1 MAKTSS
7 DKILTHLK
15 GLQAQMR
22 EDEQPLFSTPAIW
35 ENATKHESHACD
47 LVLTNQR
54 VFGYIYTTFPR
65 EHLFLDALE
74 LNEITAISIRE
85 KNFEALF
92 RELFISDGQQRVY
105 IRATRKKIEE
115 TAAALR
121 AALAEHA
128 PATRA
133 ALDTNDKKL
142 EETGLAASQ
151 ESKSTDTAESQHAAP
166 TYSRQR
172 VQQPLNRSP
181 FGITLLLVG
190 GLLLEVLGAL
200 AWAVTG
206 SAQTGLPLC
215 FAGIVA
221 VIVATLTRRQLR

>member
-22 EDEQPLFSTPAIW
+22 EGEQPIFSLPTIW
-35 ENATKHESHACD
+35 ENAAEHLSNACD

-54 VFGYIYTTFPR
+54 LFGYIYTTFPR

-74 LNEITAISIRE
+74 LDKITTISVRE
-85 KNFEALF
+85 KNFEVLF
-92 RELFISDGQQRVY
+92 RELFVSDGQKRIY
-105 IRATRKKIEE
+105 IRATRKKIEAA
-115 TAAALR
+115 AAALR

-128 PATRA
+128 PATHA
-133 ALDTNDKKL
+133 ALDAQNEKL
-142 EETGLAASQ
+142 ESTELPDGQ
-151 ESKSTDTAESQHAAP
+151 ESKLTDLAEKQRATPA
-166 TYSRQR
+166 YSRQQIR
-172 VQQPLNRSP
+172 QPLNRSP

-190 GLLLEVLGAL
+190 GLLLEILGVL
-200 AWAVTG
+200 AWAATG
-206 SAQTGLPLC
+206 NAQTGLPLF

-221 VIVATLTRRQLR
+221 VVVATLTRRQLR